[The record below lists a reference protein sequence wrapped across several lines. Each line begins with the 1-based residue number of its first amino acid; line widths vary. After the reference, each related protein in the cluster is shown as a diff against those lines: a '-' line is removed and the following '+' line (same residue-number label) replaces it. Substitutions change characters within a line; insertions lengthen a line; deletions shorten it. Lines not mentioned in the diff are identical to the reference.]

1 MFGKHILP
9 QRDQQIN
16 LLIALKHNNFYTIL
30 FVDNVNNNTNTLKLR
45 MFKEGAARR

>member
-30 FVDNVNNNTNTLKLR
+30 FVDNVNNNTNTLKLG
-45 MFKEGAARR
+45 MFKEGVARR